1 MPSIQVRESLAPCR
15 GILFDK
21 DGTLLDFMGLWGS
34 WAETLTQLLRRELEH
49 LGVKGTELRRD
60 LLGLHR
66 DSSNRIIGYDKAGPL
81 AMGTE
86 AEVTALLAAQL
97 YGAGVPWNDALS
109 TIRDFNMMAME
120 ELRRLRNVR
129 PLPGLNEFL
138 AACRSEGIVLG
149 VVTSD
154 ITSEALEHL
163 EWLGIRGYF
172 QSVIGTDR
180 VEKGKPEPDMLLLAC
195 RELGITPADTVI
207 IGDSNADMQ
216 MGKKA
221 GVSLAI
227 GISEN
232 GEKPSQ
238 ATSCLFDADVIVSDY
253 TEIKVVDTIG
263 GNNI

>member
-1 MPSIQVRESLAPCR
+1 MPSIQVRERLAPCR

-21 DGTLLDFMGLWGS
+21 DGTLLDFMGLWGG
-34 WAETLTQLLRRELEH
+34 WAEILTGLLSGKLEQ
-49 LGVKGTELRRD
+49 LGVRGTELKRN

-66 DSSNRIIGYDKAGPL
+66 DSSNRIIGYDKAGPF
-81 AMGTE
+81 AMATE
-86 AEVTALLAAQL
+86 AEVTALLASQL
-97 YGAGVPWNDALS
+97 YEAGVPWNDALS
-109 TIRDFNMMAME
+109 MIREFNKTAME
-120 ELRRLRNVR
+120 ELKRLRNVR

-172 QSVIGTDR
+172 QSVVGQDR

-195 RELGITPADTVI
+195 RELGITPKDAVI

-221 GVSLAI
+221 GVSLAV
-227 GISEN
+227 GISED

-238 ATSCLFDADVIVSDY
+238 ATSFLFDADAIVSDY
-253 TEIKVVDTIG
+253 KEIKVVDTIG